1 MMTIRILLS
10 FLIPLVL
17 IFIMIKKKID
27 TSLALIL
34 CAVVSGCIAGLPL
47 TTTLSTMKTGFGSI
61 MSQTGL
67 LVLFGVIFSEYL
79 EKCGGVECVSKY
91 IAKKTS
97 PQGSIYAIYVLGYV
111 ISIPVNFT
119 AAAVMMCPMIRDLS
133 GHTKKPLQAYS
144 CAFSVSSFLTNC
156 LVVPTLTPALLAG
169 MAGIAMGP
177 FMILGIVIS
186 LIVSLICALGGA
198 LILAKKYGSIEYTG
212 EMPAEMKEDKKNYP
226 AVSTVV
232 GLILLPIVLIV
243 IGCFVPGMLPAESMA
258 YNLVSF
264 LGDPSIS
271 LLITILVEIFVLP
284 KYFGNGSLA
293 DSVKVFTGSLPKAG
307 AFLIVLGA
315 ANSFGSVLSAGG
327 IGDTLLEMTSGLS
340 INPLLLAFLIVTIIR
355 AGTGVMTVAATATLP
370 LLIPVCTAASIPIT
384 YLVIACCLGCVALI
398 IPTDP
403 AFWIYQDGYKI
414 SVKDTFLSITV
425 PGTLAAVLGVIIL
438 LVINTAFPTLVM

>member
-1 MMTIRILLS
+1 MTVRILLS
-10 FLIPLVL
+10 FIIPLIL
-17 IFIMIKKKID
+17 IFVMIKKKVD
-27 TSLALIL
+27 TSLALFL
-34 CAVVSGCIAGLPL
+34 CAIISGCIAGLPL
-47 TTTLSTMKTGFGSI
+47 TTTLSTMKNGFGSI
-61 MSQTGL
+61 MTMTGL

-79 EKCGGVECVSKY
+79 EKSGGIECISRY
-91 IAKKTS
+91 ISKKTS
-97 PQGSIYAIYVLGYV
+97 PQGSIYAIYALGYV

-133 GHTKKPLQAYS
+133 GQTKKPVQSYS
-144 CAFSVSSFLTNC
+144 CAFSISSFLTNC

-169 MAGIAMGP
+169 MAGIEMGP

-186 LIVSLICALGGA
+186 LIVSLVCALGGA

-212 EMPAEMKEDKKNYP
+212 EMPADMKEERINYP

-232 GLILLPIVLIV
+232 GLILLPIILII
-243 IGCFVPGMLPAESMA
+243 IGCFVPKMLAPESFA
-258 YNLVSF
+258 FNLVSF
-264 LGDPSIS
+264 IGDPSVA
-271 LLITILVEIFVLP
+271 LLITILVELFVLA
-284 KYFGNGSLA
+284 KNFEGGKLDGSL
-293 DSVKVFTGSLPKAG
+293 KVFTGSLPKAG

-315 ANSFGSVLSAGG
+315 ANAFGSVLSAGG
-327 IGDTLLEMTSGLS
+327 IGETLLNMTSGLN

-370 LLIPVCTAASIPIT
+370 MMIPVCAAAGIPIT

-414 SVKDTFLSITV
+414 SVKDTFVSVTI
-425 PGTLAAVLGVIIL
+425 PGTIAAVLGIIL
-438 LVINTAFPTLVM
+438 LLIINSVFPTLVM